1 MTLAVHTPKVV
12 KLMVVL
18 PVYMSLGILATES
31 TALMLMSALTVLAMP
46 MHFAKIPV
54 LAIHM
59 IVIPV
64 FKVVEL
70 CALTEMPNT
79 KILLGHINVNVLM
92 DTVVMVIIVSIIPTG
107 AAKKVQRFYINA
119 RKGSWWCYRGQT
131 KYWDKS
137 VFRVGICA

>member
-1 MTLAVHTPKVV
+1 MTLAV
-12 KLMVVL
+12 VL
-18 PVYMSLGILATES
+18 PVHVSLGILATES

-107 AAKKVQRFYINA
+107 AAKKVPRFYMNA
-119 RKGSWWCYRGQT
+119 GKGS
-131 KYWDKS
+131 
-137 VFRVGICA
+137 